1 MYVEHITV
9 QFVVSLLF
17 HFLFFLFSQ
26 KMRGQH
32 FSLKLQTFKSVL
44 HLFNTLGW
52 TAKVVGL
59 TMASLSPTKPAQ
71 FVKKQCLRLFNQ
83 MFEQQRN
90 RQLLTQNNTISN
102 AHTYRHA
109 LNFEAI

>member
-1 MYVEHITV
+1 MPLRLMYGVEHITV

-17 HFLFFLFSQ
+17 YFFSQ

-59 TMASLSPTKPAQ
+59 TIARLSPTKPAQ
-71 FVKKQCLRLFNQ
+71 FAKKQCLRLFNQ
-83 MFEQQRN
+83 LFEQQRD
-90 RQLLTQNNTISN
+90 RQL
-102 AHTYRHA
+102 
-109 LNFEAI
+109 